1 MQKLKINKI
10 PDKKNNDVRYYIAC
24 TVRNGNKCSTR
35 NLESLGKRNELIK
48 DHPDLDAYLKSKL
61 DETMKSGKYDST
73 VEIKYSFD
81 RKIKPGDVKRYDVGD
96 IFIRRLMNEINFG
109 DYLDELSK
117 KYKFEYSLSDV
128 ITFLLSQRL
137 ITPFSKRKMYLTS
150 QKSGFM
156 TPSFAL
162 HDVYRALDIL
172 IENKTDILKYL
183 YKNVPCKLTR
193 NYSIL
198 YFDGTNTYME
208 TEIEEGLKARGKGK
222 RNEIEPLVSLGLIL
236 DGSGIPVSYVTF
248 KGSGSECKQLIPLE
262 KILEK
267 DFKHTDFVMITDSA
281 LSSKEIRCFNSIC
294 NKNYITVSPVR
305 KMSEEKLKKYIFND
319 KEWKTND
326 KNYTTPE
333 QLLAAYRSL
342 EEEKEKDP
350 SIEKTDI
357 FESKMNDLMNVFLTK
372 RTKALDDVKPKEY
385 RTNVNEVEYIPED
398 YIVSFSLK
406 YLYREELQR
415 ERILKKAQNM
425 VTKDGVKENYKPS
438 DPRKYINKVSYTKDG
453 EVAENTLCGIN
464 EELVLKEKRLD
475 GYYAVVTSLTEED
488 DENIIHWMKQR
499 WMIEDTFLVM
509 KQFFGFRPINH
520 SKDNRID
527 AHFFSV
533 FLTTLFYRYIQKI
546 CNDSDYNSLK
556 NLSDEEILD
565 ILKVFSITETK
576 SYYFPN
582 FDNDQKKQDIQE
594 LFNVNLSNEI
604 MKKTYVTKEFKKK
617 ISKK

>member
-1 MQKLKINKI
+1 
-10 PDKKNNDVRYYIAC
+10 
-24 TVRNGNKCSTR
+24 
-35 NLESLGKRNELIK
+35 
-48 DHPDLDAYLKSKL
+48 
-61 DETMKSGKYDST
+61 
-73 VEIKYSFD
+73 
-81 RKIKPGDVKRYDVGD
+81 
-96 IFIRRLMNEINFG
+96 
-109 DYLDELSK
+109 
-117 KYKFEYSLSDV
+117 
-128 ITFLLSQRL
+128 
-137 ITPFSKRKMYLTS
+137 
-150 QKSGFM
+150 
-156 TPSFAL
+156 
-162 HDVYRALDIL
+162 
-172 IENKTDILKYL
+172 
-183 YKNVPCKLTR
+183 
-193 NYSIL
+193 
-198 YFDGTNTYME
+198 
-208 TEIEEGLKARGKGK
+208 
-222 RNEIEPLVSLGLIL
+222 
-236 DGSGIPVSYVTF
+236 
-248 KGSGSECKQLIPLE
+248 
-262 KILEK
+262 
-267 DFKHTDFVMITDSA
+267 
-281 LSSKEIRCFNSIC
+281 
-294 NKNYITVSPVR
+294 
-305 KMSEEKLKKYIFND
+305 
-319 KEWKTND
+319 
-326 KNYTTPE
+326 
-333 QLLAAYRSL
+333 
-342 EEEKEKDP
+342 
-350 SIEKTDI
+350 
-357 FESKMNDLMNVFLTK
+357 
-372 RTKALDDVKPKEY
+372 
-385 RTNVNEVEYIPED
+385 
-398 YIVSFSLK
+398 
-406 YLYREELQR
+406 
-415 ERILKKAQNM
+415 M

>member
-1 MQKLKINKI
+1 
-10 PDKKNNDVRYYIAC
+10 
-24 TVRNGNKCSTR
+24 
-35 NLESLGKRNELIK
+35 
-48 DHPDLDAYLKSKL
+48 
-61 DETMKSGKYDST
+61 
-73 VEIKYSFD
+73 
-81 RKIKPGDVKRYDVGD
+81 
-96 IFIRRLMNEINFG
+96 
-109 DYLDELSK
+109 
-117 KYKFEYSLSDV
+117 
-128 ITFLLSQRL
+128 
-137 ITPFSKRKMYLTS
+137 
-150 QKSGFM
+150 M

-565 ILKVFSITETK
+565 ILKGFSITETK